1 MTRYLEI
8 QARGVAQWLSEPAAS
23 PAQQVFWGLLQ
34 MPRSAPLVPAELAGR
49 FGLEVADFS
58 RALFELNRGHA
69 LQVTERAR
77 DHTEHFV
84 YDFALLC
91 ADLRQ
96 LATDTPQLVLT
107 CDDGLCLAQQGLPED
122 VCLQQAAL
130 CHHGASQEFPCVL
143 PLHLG
148 GRVLRLCSPGTI
160 DATNT
165 ALLRLARRLIGLQQL
180 TGLDV

>member
-23 PAQQVFWGLLQ
+23 PAQKVFWGLLQ
-34 MPRSAPLVPAELAGR
+34 MPRSAPLVPAELAKR
-49 FGLEVADFS
+49 FGLDVAEFS

-69 LQVTERAR
+69 LQVTERSH
-77 DHTEHFV
+77 DHAEHFF
-84 YDFALLC
+84 YDFALLR

-96 LATDTPQLVLT
+96 LASDTAQLVLT
-107 CDDGLCLAQQGLPED
+107 SDDGLCLAQQGLPED

-130 CHHGASQEFPCVL
+130 CHHGASQEFPCML

-148 GRVLRLCSPGTI
+148 ERVLLLCSPGAI

-180 TGLDV
+180 TSLDV